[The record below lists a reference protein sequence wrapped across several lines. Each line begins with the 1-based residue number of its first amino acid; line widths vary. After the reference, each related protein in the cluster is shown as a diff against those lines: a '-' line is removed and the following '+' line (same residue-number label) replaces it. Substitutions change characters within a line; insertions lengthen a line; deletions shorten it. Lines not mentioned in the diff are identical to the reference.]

1 MLTARVIKLHNLGP
15 LLVFAVLSYGVLF
28 EPQLVM
34 GPDTLHRSMAEL
46 GANTGPRYAVTMGQD
61 HSPPEE
67 WQTAGIA
74 TRLSGNL
81 LNLIQIATNRHRS
94 FSTHRST
101 SLNLKITHGNFVLH
115 S

>member
-34 GPDTLHRSMAEL
+34 GPGTLHRSMAEL

-81 LNLIQIATNRHRS
+81 L
-94 FSTHRST
+94 
-101 SLNLKITHGNFVLH
+101 KWLH
-115 S
+115 V